1 MYKEKNINY
10 NKTNFLSEEVIY
22 YHKILYKRYLDRLNS
37 LLVKNNH
44 NFNIKKEDIVNNL
57 EIFPIEDRGGILFN
71 LGGVLNH
78 ELYFDNIEPGK
89 NISNNEILNK
99 INLEYG
105 SFLEFKNI
113 FKKDALKLVGSGYA
127 FLVLDKNNKLK
138 IINMPNQE
146 TPLSIGFIPLI
157 ALDLWEHAY
166 YLQYNVNKED
176 YIDNFLNN
184 LNYDNINRVYLD
196 IISK

>member
-1 MYKEKNINY
+1 MYKMKNINY
-10 NKTNFLSEEVIY
+10 NKIEFLIEEVIY
-22 YHKILYKRYLDRLNS
+22 YHKILYKRYLDRLNA

-44 NFNIKKEDIVNNL
+44 NFNIEKEEIVNNL
-57 EIFPIEDRGGILFN
+57 EIFPIEDRGNILFN

-89 NISNNEILNK
+89 KNSNNEILNK

-113 FKKDALKLVGSGYA
+113 FKATALKLVGSGYT
-127 FLVLDKNNKLK
+127 FLVLDKSNKLK
-138 IINMPNQE
+138 IINMTNQE
-146 TPLSIGFIPLI
+146 TPLSIGYKPLI

-176 YIDNFLNN
+176 YIDKFLNN
-184 LNYDNINRVYLD
+184 LNFNNINRVYLD
-196 IISK
+196 NIDE

>member
-1 MYKEKNINY
+1 MYKIKEINY

-22 YHKILYKRYLDRLNS
+22 FHKILYKRYLDRLNAV
-37 LLVKNNH
+37 LVKNNH
-44 NFNIKKEDIVNNL
+44 NFNTKKESIVNNL
-57 EIFPIEDRGGILFN
+57 EIYPIGDRGNILFN

-78 ELYFDNIEPGK
+78 ELYFDNIEPS
-89 NISNNEILNK
+89 NNVLNNEILNK

-113 FKKDALKLVGSGYA
+113 FKKEALKLVGSGYT
-127 FLVLDKNNKLK
+127 FLALDTKNEFK
-138 IINMPNQE
+138 IINLPNQE
-146 TPLSIGFIPLI
+146 TPLSIGLTPVI

-176 YIDNFLNN
+176 YIDKFLNN
-184 LNYDNINRVYLD
+184 LNFDNINRIYLD
-196 IISK
+196 IINK